1 MQVQANGFTYTITN
15 VVDND
20 PIVNF
25 DVDVTDASGTVVDQ
39 KAYWF
44 NKSGDASLD
53 DQALA
58 KLQSRF
64 SGA

>member
-25 DVDVTDASGTVVDQ
+25 DVDVTDSGGTVVDQ

-44 NKSGDASLD
+44 NKSGDDSLN

-58 KLQSRF
+58 TLQSRF

>member
-25 DVDVTDASGTVVDQ
+25 DVDVTNDDGTVVDQ

-44 NKSGDASLD
+44 NKSGSDSLD
-53 DQALA
+53 DQSLA
-58 KLQSRF
+58 VLQARF